1 MHLSSLHT
9 IDFKNYQELQLEF
22 NPQVN
27 CFTGD
32 NGVGKTNLLD
42 AVHYLSMCKSYF
54 NPVDSQN
61 IRHERPFFMI
71 RGEFQHKDVS
81 ERIDVA
87 VQKGQKKKVSRMKKP
102 YDKLSE
108 HIGRYPVVLVTPND
122 AELILGGSETRRRF
136 MDVIISQYDRVYL
149 EHLIRYNKALQQ
161 RNTLLKDMVRSG
173 RFDVSALEPWDM
185 QLSEHAKVIHA
196 ARKELLAQLGPVF
209 NANYSEISGNNEQV
223 SLSYESHLF
232 QAGMDQLLI
241 ESMTKD
247 RQMQYTTTGVHKDDL
262 LFKIGDHPIKKF
274 GSQGQQKSYLLAL
287 KLAQFFLI
295 KEKKGIKPIL
305 LLDDIFDKIDE
316 SRVKALLRAVND
328 EQFGQIFI
336 TDTHPERMAEV
347 LSGLSVSSTI
357 FNIKRGNIIERQ
369 DIQQQVSA

>member
-61 IRHERPFFMI
+61 IRHEQPFFMI
-71 RGEFQHKDVS
+71 RGEFHHKEVS

-87 VQKGQKKKVSRMKKP
+87 VQKGQKKKVSRKKKQ

-173 RFDVSALEPWDM
+173 RFDISALEPWDM

-196 ARKELLAQLGPVF
+196 TRKELLAQLGPVF
-209 NANYSEISGNNEQV
+209 NANYSDISGDQEQV

-232 QAGMDQLLI
+232 EAGMDQLLK
-241 ESMTKD
+241 ESLTKD

-336 TDTHPERMAEV
+336 TDTHPERMEEV